1 MRRVGTAERLRLFL
15 GRFRAYSILRY
26 PDVIQY
32 STVVLLYVN
41 TVRYCTVIPA
51 SRAHGLEYM
60 EATAN
65 IIESMVVLCRL

>member
-26 PDVIQY
+26 PGVIQY

-51 SRAHGLEYM
+51 SRAHGLE
-60 EATAN
+60 ATAN